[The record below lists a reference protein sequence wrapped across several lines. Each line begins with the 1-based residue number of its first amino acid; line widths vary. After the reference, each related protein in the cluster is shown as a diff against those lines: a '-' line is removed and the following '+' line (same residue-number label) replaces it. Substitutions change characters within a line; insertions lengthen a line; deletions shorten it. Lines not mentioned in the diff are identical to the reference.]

1 MSGLAAGIRLA
12 HFGHNTLILERHYRT
27 GGLNSWYRMA
37 GRFLDTG
44 LHAITNYSPH
54 GPRNAPMARLFRQ
67 LRLRPEDFAL
77 APQRMGRIVFPGAEL
92 EFDNDFERLSESVAR
107 VFPRE
112 ADNFQ
117 RLVRTIREYDDLD
130 LEKKPESG
138 REAVRSIIGDP
149 LLADMIMMP
158 VMFYGSSQEDDMEL
172 GQFAVVFKGV
182 FLEGLARPEGGIRR
196 ILDAL
201 AARYEAAGGRMRL
214 RTGVEKITVENGRVA
229 GVVTDDGERIECGA
243 VLSSAGLMETAAVC
257 PEARPD
263 VPGLAPGRISLM
275 ESINALDAPA
285 AALGAEE
292 SVVFYS
298 NTPTLRYRRPDG
310 PADVDSGVICYP
322 ENFDYGEPLK
332 EGMVRISNLADY
344 GFWMGAEEMEYREA
358 KKEWHSRSLAA
369 ATSAGPDIRGR
380 ITFSDVFTPRTI
392 HRYTGH
398 INGALYG
405 APMKMK
411 NGRTPVENLYITGT
425 DQGFLGIVGAMLS
438 GVTVANIHM
447 MSSAR
452 RG

>member
-37 GRFLDTG
+37 GRFLDAG
-44 LHAITNYSPH
+44 LHAVTNYSPN
-54 GPRNAPMARLFRQ
+54 GPRDAPMARLFRQ
-67 LRLRPEDFAL
+67 LRLKEEDFAL
-77 APQRMGRIVFPGAEL
+77 APQRGGRIVFPGAEL

-117 RLVRTIREYDDLD
+117 RLVRAIREYDDLD
-130 LEKKPESG
+130 LEKRPESS
-138 REAVRSIIGDP
+138 RALVRSIIGDP
-149 LLADMIMMP
+149 LLADMIMTP

-201 AARYEAAGGRMRL
+201 ERRYENAGGRMRL
-214 RTGVEKITVENGRVA
+214 RVGVEKITVENGRAV
-229 GVVTDDGERIECGA
+229 GLVTSEGERIGCGA
-243 VLSSAGLMETAAVC
+243 VFSSAGLLETAALC
-257 PEARPD
+257 PEARSD
-263 VPGLAPGRISLM
+263 IPGLAPGRISLM

-285 AALGAEE
+285 ASLGAEE

-298 NTPTLRYRRPDG
+298 NTAAPRYRKPDK
-310 PADVDSGVICYP
+310 PVDVDCGVICYP

-344 GFWMGAEEMEYREA
+344 RFWMGAEEMEYRRA
-358 KKEWHSRSLAA
+358 KEEWRSRSLAA
-369 ATSAGPDIRGR
+369 APVPDFRGR

-398 INGALYG
+398 LNGALYG
-405 APMKMK
+405 APVKAK
-411 NGRTPVENLYITGT
+411 NGRTPVENLYIIGT
-425 DQGFLGIVGAMLS
+425 DQGFLGITGAMLS
-438 GVTVANIHM
+438 GVTMANIHM
-447 MSSAR
+447 MSSGR